1 MQQMESSRPRKGCIS
16 AVSKC
21 GIPERAYI
29 LTKAK
34 CEKPQLAIGLYRD
47 KDSFSHDE
55 RNT

>member
-1 MQQMESSRPRKGCIS
+1 MESSRPRKGCIS

-34 CEKPQLAIGLYRD
+34 WEKPQLAIGLYRD